1 MKIFYLTPR
10 VPFPIDK
17 GDKLRAYHQIKHLS
31 EMHEIFLYAIDENAI
46 HNAKDS
52 PLQDFCKGMKI
63 FQLSRIKILR
73 NLVNGVF
80 KSVPFQTSYYYS
92 KEIADDIKIEIKK
105 FQPDVILC
113 QLIRAAKFVE
123 DINDIPKV
131 IDYVD
136 VISKGL
142 ERRINKSNL
151 LMKFL
156 LKWEYKRAVKYEKRV
171 AEIFDAQIIITDEDK
186 SLLQFKDKN
195 KVKIIP
201 NGIDF
206 EFFQPVEHPKEYD
219 LFFSGNLSY
228 PPNIDA
234 AEFLVKE
241 IMPIVWKTNPNA
253 KVLIAGASPKKRVL
267 SLASNNIH
275 VNGWTDDI
283 RDYYKTARIFI
294 APLQIGTG
302 LQNKLLQAMAMKMPC
317 VVSELTQKGV
327 SQEKC
332 DFMLVANE
340 PEEYAEHVNTLL
352 NNSKAEKEI
361 SEKGFNYVKHNYE
374 WKKIILDLEKILLN
388 CISKKNG
395 AK

>member
-195 KVKIIP
+195 KVNIIP

>member
-195 KVKIIP
+195 KVNIIP

-206 EFFQPVEHPKEYD
+206 EFFQPIEHPKEYD

>member
-1 MKIFYLTPR
+1 VKIFYLTPR

>member
-1 MKIFYLTPR
+1 VKIFYLTPR

-46 HNAKDS
+46 HNTKDS

>member
-1 MKIFYLTPR
+1 VKIFYVTPR

-31 EMHEIFLYAIDENAI
+31 EKHEIFLYAIDENAI
-46 HNAKDS
+46 HNETDS
-52 PLQDFCKGMKI
+52 PLNNFCVGIKI
-63 FQLSRIKILR
+63 FQLSRFKIIR
-73 NLVNGVF
+73 NLLNGIF

-92 KEIADDIKIEIKK
+92 KEIADYIKSEIKIFK
-105 FQPDVILC
+105 PDIIFC

-123 DINDIPKV
+123 DINNIPKV

-142 ERRINKSNL
+142 ERRICKSNIF
-151 LMKFL
+151 MKIL
-156 LKWEYKRAVKYEKRV
+156 LKLEYRRAVKYEKSV
-171 AEIFDAQIIITDEDK
+171 SENFNEQIIITEEDK
-186 SLLQFKDKN
+186 NLLQFEEKK
-195 KVKIIP
+195 KVRIIP

-206 EFFQPVEHPKEYD
+206 EFFKPIEHPKEYD

-241 IMPIVWKTNPNA
+241 IMPIVWMTDPNA
-253 KVLIAGASPKKRVL
+253 KVLIAGASPKKRIL
-267 SLASNNIH
+267 SLASDKVHIK
-275 VNGWTDDI
+275 GWVDDI
-283 RDYYKTARIFI
+283 RDYYKTAKIFI

-317 VVSELTQKGV
+317 IVSELTQRGI

-332 DFMLVANE
+332 DFMFVANE
-340 PEEYAEHVNTLL
+340 PEEYAEHVKTLL
-352 NNSKAEKEI
+352 NDADVAKEI
-361 SEKGFNYVKHNYE
+361 GERGFNYVKQNYE
-374 WKKIILDLEKILLN
+374 WKKIITDLENILLS
-388 CISKKNG
+388 CISIK
-395 AK
+395 